1 MALPPNGVL
10 VVSGTTGQKVDC
22 VTDPTKTTVTDFP
35 AATTTHATIATQ
47 CCEPDETCRR
57 YIETN
62 TGYPGSGQG
71 KQREAGCVSG
81 KSSKK
86 RDGVVPHTYAQAL
99 WECEE
104 RDLELCPAK
113 SCYALGCNYDFHPV
127 WTNKE
132 CGEADLVS
140 FKLETSR
147 RRHLSEASTIDQ
159 LAAAI
164 AEQIPAAT
172 DIVVAPV
179 DGGYSVTFTLYGEV
193 NNSVAAVSDPSFATA
208 ISDATDITFE
218 PVAADSVAQA
228 TESALRHVVGSASM
242 DEVITDGR
250 EAIAIEVQERL
261 QLYLQ
266 SYGAG
271 IDITKVNID
280 RSAPPIQ
287 VQDAFND
294 VQKAKEDQQKFIN
307 QATAY
312 AQQVV
317 PEARGRAQ
325 RQLEEAQGY
334 RDQVIARS
342 EGEAQRFEK
351 LLVEY
356 SQAKQVTRDRLY
368 IDAMENVFKNSSKVM
383 IDVEGGNNMMYLPL
397 DKLGQTTTTVN
408 GATDVQNLR
417 RELEQLRREVGASRT
432 TGTRGRT
439 N

>member
-1 MALPPNGVL
+1 MAWNESGGGDKDPWGTRGNKNDGPPDLDEAIRKLQGQL
-10 VVSGTTGQKVDC
+10 SGMFGGGGGGDK
-22 VTDPTKTTVTDFP
+22 
-35 AATTTHATIATQ
+35 
-47 CCEPDETCRR
+47 
-57 YIETN
+57 
-62 TGYPGSGQG
+62 GGSGGRLSGSSISLFLVLALGLYAAAGVYQVDEQERGVIFRFG
-71 KQREAGCVSG
+71 KVLPEEVGPGLHWNPPIIDEKNLVNVTQVQSH
-81 KSSKK
+81 S
-86 RDGVVPHTYAQAL
+86 HQAL
-99 WECEE
+99 MLTEDENIVDVSLTVQWVIDSASNFVINVREP
-104 RDLELCPAK
+104 RDSL
-113 SCYALGCNYDFHPV
+113 
-127 WTNKE
+127 
-132 CGEADLVS
+132 
-140 FKLETSR
+140 
-147 RRHLSEASTIDQ
+147 
-159 LAAAI
+159 
-164 AEQIPAAT
+164 
-172 DIVVAPV
+172 
-179 DGGYSVTFTLYGEV
+179 
-193 NNSVAAVSDPSFATA
+193 
-208 ISDATDITFE
+208 
-218 PVAADSVAQA
+218 AQA

-250 EAIAIEVQERL
+250 EAIAVEVQARL
-261 QLYLQ
+261 QQYLQ

-271 IDITKVNID
+271 IDVTKVNID

-334 RDQVIARS
+334 RDRVVARS

-368 IDAMENVFKNSSKVM
+368 IDAMENVFKSSSKVM

-417 RELEQLRREVGASRT
+417 RDLEQLRRDLGASRT
-432 TGTRGRT
+432 STTRGRP
-439 N
+439 NQ